1 MEHNN
6 KKVKKV
12 NCIDHLVTGKSFGLL
27 PDDKYQA
34 LRTFPIPKNIK
45 PYYDHPDYISHQ
57 TEAAGLFHKI
67 YSFFRRLNNRYKL
80 KVINWYVSGHGT
92 LLDFGSGTGSFVDK
106 AHKEGWTAK
115 GFDPIMPAT
124 KKTKGLYVK
133 NWVKENHYD
142 CITAWHVLE
151 PLSKPQEFFSKAH
164 TSLSSTGILAIALPN
179 HTSFDAVYYQQD
191 WAAYDVPR
199 HLWHFT
205 PKGIVDMANDYGFE
219 CIEQHPLRLDAYYIS
234 LLSEKTRK
242 SRFPWIRATIIGA
255 RSNCK
260 ANRTKRYSSIIYVF
274 KKSK

>member
-1 MEHNN
+1 VEHKNI
-6 KKVKKV
+6 KLKTVK
-12 NCIDHLVTGKSFGLL
+12 CIDHLVTGKLFTLL
-27 PDDKYQA
+27 PDDNYQA
-34 LRTFPIPKNIK
+34 LRTSPVPNNIE

-57 TEAAGLFHKI
+57 TDTRGFFHQI
-67 YSFFRRLNNRYKL
+67 YSFCRRLNNRYKL
-80 KVINWYVSGHGT
+80 KLIKFYAPEKGN
-92 LLDFGSGTGSFVDK
+92 LLDFGSGTATFVDQ
-106 AHKEGWTAK
+106 AHKQGWTAK
-115 GFDPIMPAT
+115 GFDPIMPAS
-124 KKTKGLYVK
+124 KKTKGLYVN

-151 PLSKPQEFFSKAH
+151 HLSKPQEFFSQAH
-164 TSLSSTGILAIALPN
+164 MSLSSTGILAIALPN

-234 LLSEKTRK
+234 LMSEKIRK